1 MRPHYTKINKKIEQ
15 ERKTY
20 ISLLGKLHFAPGAP
34 PEHLQTLFDLANE
47 AHEGKITAEASTR
60 NALTKVQNSLS
71 KLLAAA
77 GSSTVSKD
85 ASEDIPIDNT
95 EVAHEATEVG
105 VSQVDANEVEDDG
118 ELDGDMTMDT
128 KFTAAPDAEGTVFG
142 DYDDDD
148 NDSDGTIKGDDLPV
162 RVKKEKSPVNEDESL
177 LESLLDEDITIV

>member
-1 MRPHYTKINKKIEQ
+1 VRPYYTRINKKIEQ

-47 AHEGKITAEASTR
+47 AYEGKIAAEASTR
-60 NALTKVQNSLS
+60 NTLTKVQNSLS

-77 GSSTVSKD
+77 GSLTASKD

-95 EVAHEATEVG
+95 EVAHEATEIG
-105 VSQVDANEVEDDG
+105 VSQVDVEDDG

-148 NDSDGTIKGDDLPV
+148 DLGDDSDGTIKGDDLPV
-162 RVKKEKSPVNEDESL
+162 RVKREKSPVYEDESL
-177 LESLLDEDITIV
+177 LESSLDEDITIV